1 MRKKIKD
8 LTYDELQKMCNSI
21 PQDCYDTEAHI
32 GCPFWK
38 YRSVDKHCTCN
49 WIFNLWD
56 DLKEFLEMLDQEI
69 EVEDDD

>member
-1 MRKKIKD
+1 MKKKIKD
-8 LTYDELQKMCNSI
+8 LTYDELQSFCYSI
-21 PQDCYDTEAHI
+21 PQDSYDTRVCI

-38 YRSVDKHCTCN
+38 FRSVECTCN

-69 EVEDDD
+69 EVEE